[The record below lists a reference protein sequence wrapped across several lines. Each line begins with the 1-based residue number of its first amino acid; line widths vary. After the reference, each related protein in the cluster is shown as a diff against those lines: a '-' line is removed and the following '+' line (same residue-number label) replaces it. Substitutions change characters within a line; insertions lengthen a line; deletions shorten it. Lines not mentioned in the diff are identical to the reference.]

1 MSRALQKGQ
10 RVRVTARNRMAGYQ
24 PGDKGT
30 VLRETTLAMRGE
42 RSYTVAMDK
51 DDPAAS
57 GAVFTEGEIEAD
69 V

>member
-10 RVRVTARNRMAGYQ
+10 RVRFTLRNRMAGYQ

-30 VLRETTLAMRGE
+30 VLREVTLSMRGE

-51 DDPAAS
+51 NDPAKNDV
-57 GAVFTEGEIEAD
+57 VFRFKEIEPD

>member
-1 MSRALQKGQ
+1 M
-10 RVRVTARNRMAGYQ
+10 RVVVANHESVYL

-42 RSYTVAMDK
+42 RSYSVAMDK
-51 DDPAAS
+51 DDPAK
-57 GAVFTEGEIEAD
+57 GGVVFRFDEIEPD